1 MSAKRNTMVDIG
13 VPLEARAW
21 RDSKSVVLLATSAMN
36 GRMNG
41 RATAK
46 GETFTRV
53 NGDGS
58 FSGSKR
64 LQKC

>member
-1 MSAKRNTMVDIG
+1 MYSDKNLQAEGWKNFGYFVI
-13 VPLEARAW
+13 
-21 RDSKSVVLLATSAMN
+21 
-36 GRMNG
+36 
-41 RATAK
+41 K

>member
-1 MSAKRNTMVDIG
+1 MFTLDKCPNHLIQGIIS
-13 VPLEARAW
+13 
-21 RDSKSVVLLATSAMN
+21 
-36 GRMNG
+36 
-41 RATAK
+41 K

-53 NGDGS
+53 NGDSS